1 MANPSSPLAIITF
14 VDQIKAF
21 KAPIAESKVGIIPAV
36 IITKVHFL
44 PTVVTPTTN

>member
-1 MANPSSPLAIITF
+1 

-21 KAPIAESKVGIIPAV
+21 KAPIAESKVGTIPTV
-36 IITKVHFL
+36 IMSKVHFL